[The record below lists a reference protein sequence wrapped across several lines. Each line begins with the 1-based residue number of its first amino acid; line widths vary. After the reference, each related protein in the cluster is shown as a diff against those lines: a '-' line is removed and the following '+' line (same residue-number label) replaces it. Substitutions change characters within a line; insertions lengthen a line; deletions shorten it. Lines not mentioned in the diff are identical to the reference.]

1 MPPDDYMQRI
11 HAGQAAGSAARARK
25 AGQNSSKTNVFR
37 SGNGKAAKGHFLQM
51 DKKHIGSVCRKTYLG
66 GLVGRRLPTASR
78 TRRQA
83 RWIRK
88 PCVSPRRAQSA
99 GKTCSGGERRRSR
112 HAENA
117 GDEPIRHA
125 ERLRIRLF
133 RHPALYI
140 LLPVCYI
147 CQQSG
152 AHVPPI
158 IRREAAKKEGQTG

>member
-1 MPPDDYMQRI
+1 MIICNGYMPGKR
-11 HAGQAAGSAARARK
+11 QAARRVRGKLVKIPTNKRFSLRQRQSCEGPLFTN
-25 AGQNSSKTNVFR
+25 GQKTYRFILSKNVF
-37 SGNGKAAKGHFLQM
+37 
-51 DKKHIGSVCRKTYLG
+51 
-66 GLVGRRLPTASR
+66 GRPGECRLPTASR

>member
-1 MPPDDYMQRI
+1 MQRI

-25 AGQNSSKTNVFR
+25 AGQNSSKTSAFR

-51 DKKHIGSVCRKTYLG
+51 DKKHIGSACRKTFLG
-66 GLVGRRLPTASR
+66 GLVSAAFPQQAVPGDRRGGFANLVCLPVAP
-78 TRRQA
+78 
-83 RWIRK
+83 K
-88 PCVSPRRAQSA
+88 AQGKRVLAEKDGAA
-99 GKTCSGGERRRSR
+99 GLSR
-112 HAENA
+112 HAKNA
-117 GDEPIRHA
+117 GGEPIRHA

-133 RHPALYI
+133 RRPALYI

>member
-25 AGQNSSKTNVFR
+25 AGQNSNKTNAFR

-51 DKKHIGSVCRKTYLG
+51 DKKHIGSACRKTFLG
-66 GLVGRRLPTASR
+66 GLVSAAFPQQAVPGDRRGGFANLVCLPVALN
-78 TRRQA
+78 
-83 RWIRK
+83 
-88 PCVSPRRAQSA
+88 AQGKRVLAEKDGAA
-99 GKTCSGGERRRSR
+99 GLS
-112 HAENA
+112 
-117 GDEPIRHA
+117 RHA

>member
-1 MPPDDYMQRI
+1 MIICNGYMPGKR
-11 HAGQAAGSAARARK
+11 QAARRM
-25 AGQNSSKTNVFR
+25 R
-37 SGNGKAAKGHFLQM
+37 GKLVKIPAKQTFF
-51 DKKHIGSVCRKTYLG
+51 S
-66 GLVGRRLPTASR
+66 PATA
-78 TRRQA
+78 
-83 RWIRK
+83 K
-88 PCVSPRRAQSA
+88 LRRATFYKWTKNIWVQPVEKRFWEAWWAAAFPQQAVPGDRRGGFTNLVCLPVAPKAQGKRVLAEKDGAA
-99 GKTCSGGERRRSR
+99 GLSR
-112 HAENA
+112 HAKNA